1 MYYLIFL
8 LTMLITV
15 SAEVFVNSKY
25 KEYSKIK
32 CKSGLSGFE
41 VADKILKKNGIDDIY
56 IVEVRGVLTDHFDPD
71 KRAVRLSSSNFHG
84 ESIASSAVSAH
95 EVGHVIQHKEG
106 NKLIKIRSMLV
117 PFVNF
122 SSRIGYLVI
131 VISFIFGLVDLLYLG
146 IGFLFVILLFE
157 LVTLPV
163 EIDASRKALNNLK
176 SEGLLSESE
185 IEGARSVL
193 TAAAFTYVASLA
205 TTILEIFRLFLMTDR
220 D

>member
-56 IVEVRGVLTDHFDPD
+56 IVEVRGILTDHFDPD

-84 ESIASSAVSAH
+84 ETIASSAVSAH

-106 NKLIKIRSMLV
+106 NKLIKIRSVLV

-163 EIDASRKALNNLK
+163 EIDASKKALNNLK
-176 SEGLLSESE
+176 SEGLLEGDE
-185 IEGARSVL
+185 LEGARSVL